1 MHPDRNSGRQAR
13 ATAITKQYGSRKGV
27 YYVDAA
33 GPTPEGICTV
43 AVLHEGLQVDVL
55 SVKTSKIEFAEE
67 TAIAL
72 AATHSDATHIMSDS
86 QQACRNFIRGR
97 IALLARK
104 ILTNANPE
112 ISDTIKQLVW
122 VPGHQGVEG
131 NEAAHTAARASLP
144 RSSSDFPGSDR
155 TLVPYPLTTFSE
167 VTTYLRHGRRAFPVP
182 AKGLDRTEERHL
194 RRLQTGSFYS
204 PAMLKHINPSFSGS
218 CNFCGQ
224 WADTYHMVWACQYNP
239 GLKVK
244 VKPTREG
251 WEAALSGC
259 SDLESQRALVQR
271 ARAAAST
278 NGIPD

>member
-1 MHPDRNSGRQAR
+1 M
-13 ATAITKQYGSRKGV
+13 
-27 YYVDAA
+27 
-33 GPTPEGICTV
+33 
-43 AVLHEGLQVDVL
+43 
-55 SVKTSKIEFAEE
+55 
-67 TAIAL
+67 
-72 AATHSDATHIMSDS
+72 
-86 QQACRNFIRGR
+86 
-97 IALLARK
+97 
-104 ILTNANPE
+104 
-112 ISDTIKQLVW
+112 
-122 VPGHQGVEG
+122 
-131 NEAAHTAARASLP
+131 
-144 RSSSDFPGSDR
+144 
-155 TLVPYPLTTFSE
+155 
-167 VTTYLRHGRRAFPVP
+167 P